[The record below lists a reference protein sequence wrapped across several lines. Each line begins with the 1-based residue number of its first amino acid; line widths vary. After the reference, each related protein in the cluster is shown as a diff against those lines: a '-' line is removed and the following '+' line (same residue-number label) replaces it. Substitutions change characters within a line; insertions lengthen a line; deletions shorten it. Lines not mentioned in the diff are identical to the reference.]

1 MLALKLFEALKE
13 KPYYKKAF
21 QKQRCLIPTSGFYE
35 WTSDPYNSASE
46 VVRDAL
52 RLLIEKETLFKQQV
66 DKLNQDIALGLT
78 QLAEGKGIE
87 GKKGFDEIKAHYI
100 NISHLY
106 ISKLRSFFKYNPL
119 YKINFFFTNCRAS
132 FARA

>member
-1 MLALKLFEALKE
+1 MNISLNPNLE
-13 KPYYKKAF
+13 KF
-21 QKQRCLIPTSGFYE
+21 IHQKIEEGY
-35 WTSDPYNSASE
+35 YNSASE

-87 GKKGFDEIKAHYI
+87 GF
-100 NISHLY
+100 SCQPRQ
-106 ISKLRSFFKYNPL
+106 S
-119 YKINFFFTNCRAS
+119 NF
-132 FARA
+132 